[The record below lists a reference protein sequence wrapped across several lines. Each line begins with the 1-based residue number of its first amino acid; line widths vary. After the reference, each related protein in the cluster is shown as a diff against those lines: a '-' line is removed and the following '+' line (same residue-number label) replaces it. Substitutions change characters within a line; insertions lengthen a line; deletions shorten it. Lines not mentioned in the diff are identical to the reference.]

1 MQDGG
6 STESIVY
13 AFPDS
18 FSQML
23 PHWDWLGLSLIGFLP
38 VLSGDL
44 SPALGCTGSMDHD
57 LSLYMIFRVIISQ

>member
-1 MQDGG
+1 
-6 STESIVY
+6 
-13 AFPDS
+13 
-18 FSQML
+18 ML